1 MVQLIYI
8 QLFFT
13 DKPHINNI
21 SRKKNRFN
29 DVLMNDNCSFVCGF
43 CFFNPTSICNKTISY
58 NWQKQNSI
66 VFGHAALLMK
76 WSPHQILSLGKYFKL
91 NGVELTNHF
100 LRCCACLWYCAMWL
114 HSTLFISE
122 CIMHFTSLNI
132 LSHLAS
138 LQFTASNHEC
148 HYYSSI
154 KCLQLGVSWRTEE
167 CGWLQHFP
175 FVHCWSSRPQVE
187 LTPVS

>member
-1 MVQLIYI
+1 MWFLFLQSYFNLRQNNFLQLAETKQYC
-8 QLFFT
+8 FW
-13 DKPHINNI
+13 PC
-21 SRKKNRFN
+21 SPFN
-29 DVLMNDNCSFVCGF
+29 EMK
-43 CFFNPTSICNKTISY
+43 PTSNTI
-58 NWQKQNSI
+58 I
-66 VFGHAALLMK
+66 GEIL
-76 WSPHQILSLGKYFKL
+76 QI
-91 NGVELTNHF
+91 NGVELTNNF

-175 FVHCWSSRPQVE
+175 FVHCWSSRPAVDKNNKIH
-187 LTPVS
+187 S